1 MKSLIALSAAFAF
14 ISVFAFAKWVRSP
27 SDAPS
32 VLPTATAEVHF
43 LEQELQ
49 LGTVRLNEQ
58 IGGSLTILNDTD
70 QPVVLCEPFKSC
82 SCTEAS
88 LDRRT
93 LAPRDRCSLTVAV
106 QTGNRRGKRAEA
118 VSVVCTAPDGS
129 NARQLVGRVLFEVK
143 GVFEVEPGQ
152 VSLTRAE
159 PRAVRHGY
167 FRDFKAEQPSP
178 CQHLGIHEEAA

>member
-70 QPVVLCEPFKSC
+70 QPVRSSGRALKSEGC
-82 SCTEAS
+82 NWPTWQPMSF
-88 LDRRT
+88 
-93 LAPRDRCSLTVAV
+93 
-106 QTGNRRGKRAEA
+106 
-118 VSVVCTAPDGS
+118 
-129 NARQLVGRVLFEVK
+129 VGIWTK
-143 GVFEVEPGQ
+143 GQ
-152 VSLTRAE
+152 
-159 PRAVRHGY
+159 Y
-167 FRDFKAEQPSP
+167 KAATKSDTS
-178 CQHLGIHEEAA
+178 